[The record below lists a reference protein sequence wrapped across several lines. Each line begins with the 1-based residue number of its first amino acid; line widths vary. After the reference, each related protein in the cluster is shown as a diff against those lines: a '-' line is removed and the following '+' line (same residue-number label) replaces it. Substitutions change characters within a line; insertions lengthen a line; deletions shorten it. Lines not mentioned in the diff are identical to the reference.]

1 MGKIA
6 FVMLLLAVA
15 IGYDAI
21 THDGAYTKDAWAK
34 VVTVST
40 DIAARVERGFDS
52 EPVANPEVRT

>member
-6 FVMLLLAVA
+6 FLFLLLAIA

-34 VVTVST
+34 VVTVGT
-40 DIAARVERGFDS
+40 DIAARVERGFDT
-52 EPVANPEVRT
+52 EPAANPELRT